1 MAFAP
6 IMMAVSAGVQALG
19 AIYEGNAAAAQSSAA
34 ANWSEA
40 NARNTR
46 LQTDARE
53 EMQRRRNAMLLG
65 ELRASSAQ
73 TGFDPSSGGLA
84 SLQSHSAAQLEL
96 DALTN
101 RYSGELQAISLDN
114 EAATYRSRAKAQR
127 KTGYLTAAGSVLNAV
142 GNYYGAPKLPS
153 GGNLTEYAGG
163 GLGNARGDY

>member
-1 MAFAP
+1 M
-6 IMMAVSAGVQALG
+6 QALG
-19 AIYEGNAAAAQSSAA
+19 AIYEGNAAAAQSNAA
-34 ANWSEA
+34 ANWSAA

-73 TGFDPSSGGLA
+73 TGFDPSSGSLA
-84 SLQSHSAAQLEL
+84 SLQSRSAAQLEL

-114 EAATYRSRAKAQR
+114 EAQTYRNRAKAQR
-127 KTGYLTAAGSVLNAV
+127 RTGYLTAAGSVLAAA
-142 GNYYGAPKLPS
+142 GNYYGAPKLPTGGTGFGNMGITGGS
-153 GGNLTEYAGG
+153 G
-163 GLGNARGDY
+163 DQ